1 MRIALPKLAKG
12 QKIEIQRSA
21 ATKKAKFARIAT
33 SKASSY
39 TDRKVRRRHTYR
51 YRLILVAKDGSRSL
65 PSRTLP
71 SGSRA
76 LRCAEPA
83 RYPQRDSNPRSPP

>member
-33 SKASSY
+33 SKARSY

-65 PSRTLP
+65 PSATLNI
-71 SGSRA
+71 RV
-76 LRCAEPA
+76 R
-83 RYPQRDSNPRSPP
+83 